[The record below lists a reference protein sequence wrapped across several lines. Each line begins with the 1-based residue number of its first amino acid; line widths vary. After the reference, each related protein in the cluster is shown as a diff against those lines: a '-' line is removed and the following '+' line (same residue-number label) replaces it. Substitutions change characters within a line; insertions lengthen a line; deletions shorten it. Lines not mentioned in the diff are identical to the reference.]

1 MKNRKSFLIT
11 VDAILF
17 VVLVFLDQITK
28 YLAIT
33 HLKDGTDV
41 VLIDKV
47 FRLHYLENRG
57 AAFGM
62 LQNQKIFF
70 IFIAIV
76 ILAAICY
83 VIFRMPNKKKYTA
96 FHILLGI
103 IAAGAVGNMIDRFQF
118 DYVVDF
124 LYFELINF
132 PIFNVADI
140 YVTCATILLAGL
152 LLFYYKEEDLKFLS
166 IRPKKYREVKLQ
178 EAESA
183 TDKEQ
188 KEETAT
194 ASDEEKA

>member
-103 IAAGAVGNMIDRFQF
+103 IAAGAVGNMIDRFVLG
-118 DYVVDF
+118 YVVDF
-124 LYFELINF
+124 FSFVLINY

-140 YVTCATILLAGL
+140 YVVCATIA
-152 LLFYYKEEDLKFLS
+152 LFIMFLFVFKDEDLDFLS
-166 IRPKKYREVKLQ
+166 LKKKN
-178 EAESA
+178 
-183 TDKEQ
+183 
-188 KEETAT
+188 EEN
-194 ASDEEKA
+194 

>member
-1 MKNRKSFLIT
+1 MKNRKSFLIA

-28 YLAIT
+28 YLAIC
-33 HLKDGTDV
+33 HLKDGADV
-41 VLIDKV
+41 EIIPGV

-83 VIFRMPNKKKYTA
+83 VIFRMPDKKKYTA
-96 FHILLGI
+96 FHILLAI
-103 IAAGAVGNMIDRFQF
+103 IAAGAVGNMVDRFRF

-140 YVTCATILLAGL
+140 YVTCATILLAVL
-152 LLFYYKEEDLKFLS
+152 LMFFYKEEDLKFLS

-178 EAESA
+178 DAEAVKEEAE
-183 TDKEQ
+183 KE
-188 KEETAT
+188 
-194 ASDEEKA
+194 

>member
-1 MKNRKSFLIT
+1 
-11 VDAILF
+11 
-17 VVLVFLDQITK
+17 
-28 YLAIT
+28 
-33 HLKDGTDV
+33 
-41 VLIDKV
+41 
-47 FRLHYLENRG
+47 
-57 AAFGM
+57 M

-103 IAAGAVGNMIDRFQF
+103 IAAGAVGNMIDRFRF

-140 YVTCATILLAGL
+140 YVTVAAFVMILLG
-152 LLFYYKEEDLKFLS
+152 LFYYKDEDYDVIFP
-166 IRPKKYREVKLQ
+166 PKKK
-178 EAESA
+178 
-183 TDKEQ
+183 KELN
-188 KEETAT
+188 
-194 ASDEEKA
+194 